1 MKSSEMEQQL
11 YGIAS
16 LQQGY
21 FTARQAKEAGYA
33 DSRFAYHVKKGRWV
47 REGRGIYRLA
57 NYPIGD
63 RPDLVYWS
71 LWSCNRSGDVQG
83 VFSHQTALAIHDLS
97 DVMPALYH
105 LTVPKGFRRYH
116 KPPKNMVL
124 HFADI
129 QKDDVWEFEG
139 YKVTSPERTIRDV
152 LLNEGISE
160 ELVIQAISD
169 GLQKGIISSSK
180 LTRLTSQLKSKRIK
194 RILDVVGQR

>member
-1 MKSSEMEQQL
+1 MKASEMEQQL

-33 DSRFAYHVKKGRWV
+33 DSRFAYHIKKGRWV

-71 LWSCNRSGDVQG
+71 LWSCNRTGNVQG

-97 DVMPALYH
+97 DVMPAKYH
-105 LTVPKGFRRYH
+105 LSVPTRFRRYH
-116 KPPKNMVL
+116 LPPENLIL
-124 HFADI
+124 HFTNLRPEE
-129 QKDDVWEFEG
+129 VWEFEG
-139 YKVTSPERTIRDV
+139 YKVTTPERTICDV
-152 LLNEGISE
+152 LLDEEISE

-169 GLQKGIISSSK
+169 GFNKGVISQAQVAK
-180 LTRLTSQLKSKRIK
+180 LTDPMSTERIK
-194 RILDVVGQR
+194 RIMNGIEKK

>member
-1 MKSSEMEQQL
+1 MNTSEMEQKL
-11 YGIAS
+11 YEIAS

-21 FTARQAKEAGYA
+21 FTSRQAKEAGYA

-71 LWSCNRSGDVQG
+71 LWSCNRSGNVQG

-97 DVMPALYH
+97 DVMPAQYH
-105 LTVPKGFRRYH
+105 LTVSKGFRKYH
-116 KPPKNMVL
+116 AIPENLVL
-124 HFADI
+124 HFADVEG
-129 QKDDVWEFEG
+129 DEVWEFEG
-139 YKVTSPERTIRDV
+139 YKITSPERTVRDV
-152 LLNEGISE
+152 LLDEGISD

-169 GLQKGIISSSK
+169 GLQKGVISSS
-180 LTRLTSQLKSKRIK
+180 QLSGIADHFKSERIK